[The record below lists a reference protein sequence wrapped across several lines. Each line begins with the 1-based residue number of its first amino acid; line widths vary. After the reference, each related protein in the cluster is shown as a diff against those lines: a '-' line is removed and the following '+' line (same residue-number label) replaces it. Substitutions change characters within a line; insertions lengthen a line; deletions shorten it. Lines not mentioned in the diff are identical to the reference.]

1 MFPQRAVV
9 GPTQE
14 VAGVFQFNTVVV
26 TSHSLLFLKTLR
38 DLGQPLVIY
47 VDGTGWKQSKK
58 GWVITPWH
66 TRDVNH
72 KSRILM
78 HGAILVHY

>member
-1 MFPQRAVV
+1 
-9 GPTQE
+9 
-14 VAGVFQFNTVVV
+14 
-26 TSHSLLFLKTLR
+26 
-38 DLGQPLVIY
+38 